1 MERLAARP
9 NYDFHYTCS
18 SYHLSLTML
27 ICNRPHSVRIVD
39 VMYGDF
45 RSRQNP
51 VASEELTEFLDA
63 AWLSKSYEVVHRN
76 VTSNSM
82 PQQRDCTS

>member
-1 MERLAARP
+1 
-9 NYDFHYTCS
+9 
-18 SYHLSLTML
+18 
-27 ICNRPHSVRIVD
+27 
-39 VMYGDF
+39 MYGDF